1 MAEGRGGRAVGFKG
15 GNELMSMGGITPR
28 NGSQRVGPGG
38 PVGPVGR
45 RRVPGGTPQT
55 QTTMPQSKLR
65 TGLRGLWQG
74 SPGVSIQ
81 E

>member
-1 MAEGRGGRAVGFKG
+1 MQSALKG
-15 GNELMSMGGITPR
+15 GHELMSMGGMTPS
-28 NGSQRVGPGG
+28 NGSQRVGPG
-38 PVGPVGR
+38 GPVGR

-65 TGLRGLWQG
+65 TGLRGLRQG